1 MGSATMKSRG
11 DRYQGVE
18 KESFAYKMMGKLGWQ
33 EGRGLGANEQGIKS
47 HIKAKKKDDALG
59 VGVVEEAKIKGDWTA
74 NTSTYDRILENLRSH
89 HQDQE
94 GAEAE
99 PTTSSGGAGDEK
111 TNNKKKKKEKK
122 SKKKLVRAQGRYKK
136 RESAKCVKNYSAED
150 LAVILGA
157 NSDDVFAKLHAAHD
171 EPAAKEEE
179 DAHPAKKKERI
190 VIELKLDEGARKRD
204 YKPAK
209 LASDW
214 WGNKMF
220 TQSTRLLGDQEVTV
234 KGDKGE
240 FTEKDQEDIY
250 ENAHKAFLG
259 KRIGLGMAHREKWEG
274 GKWEGEKK
282 TFDEDEDGEDGGS
295 ESDRSSD
302 MRLEIS
308 GGRDAAAKAS
318 VSKSKLKE
326 LIVGALKAK
335 KKKLKA
341 SKLKQH
347 VFAEVAENVANVEK
361 FFKVLQSE
369 SRKFAFDGKKVKL
382 L

>member
-1 MGSATMKSRG
+1 M
-11 DRYQGVE
+11 
-18 KESFAYKMMGKLGWQ
+18 
-33 EGRGLGANEQGIKS
+33 
-47 HIKAKKKDDALG
+47 G

-111 TNNKKKKKEKK
+111 TNKKKKKEKK
-122 SKKKLVRAQGRYKK
+122 SKRKLVRAQGRYKK

-157 NSDDVFAKLHAAHD
+157 NSDDVFAKLQAAHD

-259 KRIGLGMAHREKWEG
+259 KRIGLGMAHDLLQCIFLGADFVKQVFTVKR
-274 GKWEGEKK
+274 
-282 TFDEDEDGEDGGS
+282 
-295 ESDRSSD
+295 
-302 MRLEIS
+302 RLEES
-308 GGRDAAAKAS
+308 G
-318 VSKSKLKE
+318 
-326 LIVGALKAK
+326 
-335 KKKLKA
+335 
-341 SKLKQH
+341 
-347 VFAEVAENVANVEK
+347 VFHAEVLLNVRLNFRRRCRCKGDDGYLGNLIDDGPDAPVFRAEVVPP
-361 FFKVLQSE
+361 
-369 SRKFAFDGKKVKL
+369 
-382 L
+382 